1 MADLKVDDLYIGKRV
16 YISQLNGIF
25 NTLILLTECRE
36 VEDDI
41 IGTVAYIGNT
51 WGNNSVRGARICIV
65 YNEKSE

>member
-16 YISQLNGIF
+16 YVSQLNNIH
-25 NTLILLTECRE
+25 NTLILLTDCRE

-41 IGTVAYIGNT
+41 IGTVAYITING
-51 WGNNSVRGARICIV
+51 GNNSVNGARICVV